1 MLQCEWNKT
10 DFTIVPQFFLHLL
23 LSPSFPPSFF
33 PSIFCLH
40 SAEHPKLPSAVRAGV
55 NSILHAI
62 DAKRNK
68 ATSSPAANQ
77 DEPSTSEPGQSAG
90 GIHHWRDYS
99 CSAVRTDHGYGG
111 FSIHSIPHNNSLGL
125 RDDRCSLTCLLML
138 WRWIALLRWCI
149 ALLRRIT
156 WLLWIA
162 RLLWI
167 ASLLWVRGLPN
178 WRIACRRLI
187 WWWFIR
193 HDEFFDRL
201 QQLSK
206 VLLHEVWKEPLVVH
220 KIQVNS
226 KDRLNL
232 LNCSIHC

>member
-162 RLLWI
+162 RLLW
-167 ASLLWVRGLPN
+167 VRGMPN